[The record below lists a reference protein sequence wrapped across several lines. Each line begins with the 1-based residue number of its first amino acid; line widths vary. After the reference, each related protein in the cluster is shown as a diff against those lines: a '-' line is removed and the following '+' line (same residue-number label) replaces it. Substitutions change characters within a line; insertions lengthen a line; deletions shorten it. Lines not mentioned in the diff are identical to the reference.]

1 MIVKET
7 MASRPY
13 PLEESN
19 SECVTPSCSV
29 GETTLVSDTRTT
41 KKRRVYDYKYCPHC
55 ESYVSKSTYYVH
67 TKVQK
72 EVPIDDNDCYLNET
86 ENCSSH
92 VSSAE
97 PSSSINDEEGN
108 DVDIAQHD

>member
-1 MIVKET
+1 MTVKET

-13 PLEESN
+13 PLEEGN
-19 SECVTPSCSV
+19 SECVTPSSSG
-29 GETTLVSDTRTT
+29 GETTQVSDTRTT
-41 KKRRVYDYKYCPHC
+41 KKRRIYDYKYCPHC

-72 EVPIDDNDCYLNET
+72 EIPIDDNDYET
-86 ENCSSH
+86 ANCSSH

-108 DVDIAQHD
+108 DVDIAQ